1 MNFAIGLVITV
12 GCILGGYAALGGHL
26 EVLMQPYE
34 FVIIAG
40 SSLGIF
46 IVANAMTT
54 IKDCGKAFLEAVL
67 DKVPKPRDFLDVLE
81 RAARVDARIESQVA
95 QRSRSALRQPA
106 ANPRSSR
113 TFPKLLA
120 NKDLV
125 TFICDYGRLIIIG
138 NARTHEIEALM
149 DEEIETLAHDR
160 YKPVHAFQAVA
171 DGLPALGI
179 VAAVLGIIH
188 AMGALDQSPEI
199 LGGLIGAALVGT
211 FAGIFLSY
219 AIVAPIAQ
227 KIKAVRQKQLRLFTL
242 VKQSLLAFMN
252 GAMPQVAVEFGRKTI
267 PSKERPTIDVVENET
282 TSARGGERR
291 DQGGG
296 VSIDGATNES
306 RPWRAASCKGAM
318 LEHSEP
324 RDRANARARLRPR
337 PISSPRRRSDH
348 SLAHRAPFRRLDRG
362 GSRNDAISGDRRLL
376 RPDRRRSMRATN
388 RRRGCSIAL
397 DERIDDLIVSS
408 IFGEVIAAEGPS
420 KSGSEAGKPR
430 TAIEAA
436 LIEAFARAL
445 GRGARGGLRAAR
457 PDHPRASSGFRRSRI
472 HLRLAGGTAR
482 RRRRDFRCR

>member
-1 MNFAIGLVITV
+1 M
-12 GCILGGYAALGGHL
+12 
-26 EVLMQPYE
+26 
-34 FVIIAG
+34 
-40 SSLGIF
+40 
-46 IVANAMTT
+46 
-54 IKDCGKAFLEAVL
+54 
-67 DKVPKPRDFLDVLE
+67 
-81 RAARVDARIESQVA
+81 
-95 QRSRSALRQPA
+95 
-106 ANPRSSR
+106 
-113 TFPKLLA
+113 
-120 NKDLV
+120 

-282 TSARGGERR
+282 TSGAAAAASR

-296 VSIDGATNES
+296 VSAGRRNARVRS
-306 RPWRAASCKGAM
+306 WRAQAAGRDARTSG
-318 LEHSEP
+318 P
-324 RDRANARARLRPR
+324 RHRADARARLRAQSLHRRGAARLAPLIAR
-337 PISSPRRRSDH
+337 PSGGG
-348 SLAHRAPFRRLDRG
+348 DRG
-362 GSRNDAISGDRRLL
+362 GSRDDALSGDRRLL
-376 RPDRRRSMRATN
+376 RPDRGDLCERRT
-388 RRRGCSIAL
+388 
-397 DERIDDLIVSS
+397 
-408 IFGEVIAAEGPS
+408 
-420 KSGSEAGKPR
+420 
-430 TAIEAA
+430 
-436 LIEAFARAL
+436 
-445 GRGARGGLRAAR
+445 RGAAHDRAR
-457 PDHPRASSGFRRSRI
+457 
-472 HLRLAGGTAR
+472 
-482 RRRRDFRCR
+482 

>member
-1 MNFAIGLVITV
+1 MNFGIGLLITV

-46 IVANAMTT
+46 IVANPMTT
-54 IKDCGKAFLEAVL
+54 IRDCGRAFFEAVL
-67 DKVPKPRDFLDVLE
+67 DKVPTSRDYLDLLSVLHALMRE
-81 RAARVDARIESQVA
+81 LRAKSRGEVEGHFDNPGESEIFKA
-95 QRSRSALRQPA
+95 
-106 ANPRSSR
+106 
-113 TFPKLLA
+113 FPKLLA
-120 NKDLV
+120 NMELV

-160 YKPVHAFQAVA
+160 FKPMHAFQAVA

-188 AMGALDQSPEI
+188 AMSALDQSPEI

-211 FAGIFLSY
+211 FGGIFLSY

-282 TSARGGERR
+282 
-291 DQGGG
+291 
-296 VSIDGATNES
+296 
-306 RPWRAASCKGAM
+306 
-318 LEHSEP
+318 
-324 RDRANARARLRPR
+324 
-337 PISSPRRRSDH
+337 
-348 SLAHRAPFRRLDRG
+348 
-362 GSRNDAISGDRRLL
+362 ISGG
-376 RPDRRRSMRATN
+376 AGNET
-388 RRRGCSIAL
+388 
-397 DERIDDLIVSS
+397 
-408 IFGEVIAAEGPS
+408 VI
-420 KSGSEAGKPR
+420 K
-430 TAIEAA
+430 EAA
-436 LIEAFARAL
+436 
-445 GRGARGGLRAAR
+445 
-457 PDHPRASSGFRRSRI
+457 
-472 HLRLAGGTAR
+472 
-482 RRRRDFRCR
+482 

>member
-1 MNFAIGLVITV
+1 LNFAIGLVITV

-26 EVLMQPYE
+26 EVLVQPYE

-46 IVANAMTT
+46 IVANATST
-54 IKDCGKAFLEAVL
+54 IKDCGKACLEAVL
-67 DKVPKPRDFLDVLE
+67 DKAPKPRDFLDVLSALHALMRE
-81 RAARVDARIESQVA
+81 LRAK
-95 QRSRSALRQPA
+95 SRSEVEAHFD
-106 ANPRSSR
+106 NPEESEIFKN
-113 TFPKLLA
+113 FPKLLA
-120 NKDLV
+120 DKDLV

-219 AIVAPIAQ
+219 AVVAPIAQ
-227 KIKAVRQKQLRLFTL
+227 KVRAVRQKQLRLFTL

-282 TSARGGERR
+282 TSAGGE
-291 DQGGG
+291 
-296 VSIDGATNES
+296 
-306 RPWRAASCKGAM
+306 AAIK
-318 LEHSEP
+318 
-324 RDRANARARLRPR
+324 
-337 PISSPRRRSDH
+337 
-348 SLAHRAPFRRLDRG
+348 
-362 GSRNDAISGDRRLL
+362 
-376 RPDRRRSMRATN
+376 
-388 RRRGCSIAL
+388 
-397 DERIDDLIVSS
+397 
-408 IFGEVIAAEGPS
+408 
-420 KSGSEAGKPR
+420 
-430 TAIEAA
+430 EAA
-436 LIEAFARAL
+436 
-445 GRGARGGLRAAR
+445 
-457 PDHPRASSGFRRSRI
+457 
-472 HLRLAGGTAR
+472 
-482 RRRRDFRCR
+482 